1 MKPKKIPLHSSL
13 KKSEISSGS
22 EQYKPKHMHRRTISK
37 TSDELLASLKLSS
50 PEILNKKE
58 TITPQQVIDHIR
70 LKEEHPESH
79 SDEETNIRSIIEQ
92 RKAFSPIVIPS

>member
-70 LKEEHPESH
+70 KKGLNVLK
-79 SDEETNIRSIIEQ
+79 
-92 RKAFSPIVIPS
+92 